1 MKKLI
6 LAGLLLAMIAAGVVY
21 WQMTARIET
30 QLERAAGQ
38 LSPIGRLTWDTVS
51 VDPRGRVLIRDLRFL
66 PRDSRDSISIDEL
79 GLNAGSMP
87 ALLRFSDRI
96 NDGLLPRQAGIS
108 VRGLRVPIT
117 PAMEN
122 WPIQQSGL
130 TLPLATAG
138 CPDFEQL
145 SLYDLTELDY
155 WELMIDA
162 ELDYRVGIGVL
173 EINNRV
179 SVAELSRNRQS
190 WRLELDSTPERLDEL
205 ITLPTQA
212 RLQRVELEHTDHGF
226 HQRLMTLCTERA
238 GLTANQY
245 QRRHVDAWLEGWA
258 MAGMQPGRL
267 VVAGY
272 RHYLA
277 QPESIR
283 IIAEPAAAPLLDT
296 LGQTSLADIVLR
308 ISPMFIINDG
318 SPVELN
324 ITRRAPPVMPE
335 PIEPEILTRPERIFT
350 PPSGN
355 TEDDDSAPPV
365 IIVGPVPG
373 WEEINPARISNHY
386 GDRARIE
393 LNDGSTLR
401 GRIVSSDDE
410 SMQLMTRS
418 RAGQFSRP
426 VAIDQIQKIEVR
438 P

>member
-1 MKKLI
+1 M
-6 LAGLLLAMIAAGVVY
+6 
-21 WQMTARIET
+21 
-30 QLERAAGQ
+30 
-38 LSPIGRLTWDTVS
+38 
-51 VDPRGRVLIRDLRFL
+51 
-66 PRDSRDSISIDEL
+66 
-79 GLNAGSMP
+79 
-87 ALLRFSDRI
+87 
-96 NDGLLPRQAGIS
+96 
-108 VRGLRVPIT
+108 
-117 PAMEN
+117 
-122 WPIQQSGL
+122 
-130 TLPLATAG
+130 
-138 CPDFEQL
+138 
-145 SLYDLTELDY
+145 
-155 WELMIDA
+155 
-162 ELDYRVGIGVL
+162 L

-283 IIAEPAAAPLLDT
+283 IIAEPSAAPLLDT

-308 ISPMFIINDG
+308 ISPMFHHQRRLTGRTEHHQASTTGHARTDRTGNPDSPGTHFYSAKRQHRRRRQCSTGHHRRPG
-318 SPVELN
+318 SGLGRNQTPRASAT
-324 ITRRAPPVMPE
+324 IT
-335 PIEPEILTRPERIFT
+335 
-350 PPSGN
+350 
-355 TEDDDSAPPV
+355 
-365 IIVGPVPG
+365 
-373 WEEINPARISNHY
+373 

-418 RAGQFSRP
+418 RAGQFSPPGR
-426 VAIDQIQKIEVR
+426 D
-438 P
+438 